1 MVSLQLIYH
10 DAYKPIYGIIASE
23 LELTIPFATFF
34 FLIFSQFSVGATLG
48 KGLNRML
55 ATLSAGALG
64 VGVHHL
70 ATLSGEKGEPIV
82 LGFFIAMIGNM
93 LQTVCDNLML

>member
-1 MVSLQLIYH
+1 
-10 DAYKPIYGIIASE
+10 
-23 LELTIPFATFF
+23 
-34 FLIFSQFSVGATLG
+34 
-48 KGLNRML
+48 ML

-82 LGFFIAMIGNM
+82 LGFFVAMIGNM